1 MAKTTRD
8 FKATNAMIDL
18 EQMKIV
24 EFPKKKDDTTKVYD
38 LLNELKK
45 WDKVEGI
52 SFTISLSEEIEPESE
67 EY

>member
-8 FKATNAMIDL
+8 FVANNAMIDF
-18 EQMKIV
+18 ENMKII
-24 EFPKKKDDTTKVYD
+24 EAPKKKDEPYKIYD

-45 WDKVEGI
+45 WDKVEGMNFSI
-52 SFTISLSEEIEPESE
+52 RLTEEIVPESE